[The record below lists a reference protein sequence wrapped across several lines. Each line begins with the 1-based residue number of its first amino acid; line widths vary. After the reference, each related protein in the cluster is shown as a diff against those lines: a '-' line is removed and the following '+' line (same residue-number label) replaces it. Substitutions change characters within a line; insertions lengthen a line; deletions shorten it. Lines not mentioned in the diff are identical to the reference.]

1 MFPFAGAEWFPR
13 TWDFSV
19 LKVNSPGYTGQL
31 VTLPVII
38 MVLAIYVARGLGQ
51 ERKAMLFVHASYRN
65 LDGRAGHRKLQGG
78 KKKVI
83 RTLFS
88 FQSIYFLAMP
98 TTQHVGP

>member
-1 MFPFAGAEWFPR
+1 MFLFAGAEWFPR

-51 ERKAMLFVHASYRN
+51 ERKAMLFVHASYGN
-65 LDGRAGHRKLQGG
+65 LDGRASHRKLQGG
-78 KKKVI
+78 KKKVV

>member
-1 MFPFAGAEWFPR
+1 M
-13 TWDFSV
+13 

-31 VTLPVII
+31 VTLSVTI

-51 ERKAMLFVHASYRN
+51 ERKAILFVHASCGN
-65 LDGRAGHRKLQGG
+65 LDGRAGHKKLQGG

-88 FQSIYFLAMP
+88 EHIFFGHAHHAACGALVP
-98 TTQHVGP
+98 